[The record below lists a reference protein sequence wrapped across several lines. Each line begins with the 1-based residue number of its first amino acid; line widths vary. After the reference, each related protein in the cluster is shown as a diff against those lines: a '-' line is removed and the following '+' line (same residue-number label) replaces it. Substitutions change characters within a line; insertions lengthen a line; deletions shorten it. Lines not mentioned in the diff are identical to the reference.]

1 MGSTYTYDDGSTIT
15 IDQNTVSS
23 TPTPAGWAAT
33 DYSANITPGAAGAE
47 SWQDV
52 LKYGFGRVIDYATV
66 KQTPQ
71 NTPAQYANRN
81 GATVYPGGS
90 VMGFSMPQLLL
101 GALVLGGVVIA
112 AKMASK
118 G

>member
-1 MGSTYTYDDGSTIT
+1 MSSTYTYDDGSTIT
-15 IDQNTVSS
+15 MDGNTVSS
-23 TPTPAGWAAT
+23 TPTPQGWATT
-33 DYSANITPGAAGAE
+33 DYSANITPEAAGSG
-47 SWQDV
+47 SWTDV

-66 KQTPQ
+66 KQSPQ
-71 NTPAQYANRN
+71 NTPAQYANRS
-81 GATVYPGGS
+81 GATVYPAGT
-90 VMGFSMPQLLL
+90 VMGLPMGTLLL